1 MKIEHDPVGQKF
13 LIDDG
18 NVYAILAYTE
28 INGNLDVHFIDAT
41 DERAKEGIIRSAFE
55 YARNSNVK
63 IISSAKEVDE
73 FVEKH
78 PEYADLVEKN

>member
-18 NVYAILAYTE
+18 KFYGILAYTE

-41 DERAKEGIIRSAFE
+41 DERVKEGIIRSAFE
-55 YARNSNVK
+55 YARNAGVK
-63 IISSAKEVDE
+63 IISSAREVDT

-78 PEYADLVEKN
+78 PEYEELVEK